1 MPERKRRTRR
11 RAAKAVWPREVGGSI
26 RYGEE
31 IRDERLQVCKNISA
45 TYVPDSRLK
54 RQQNGVNPFCRTRRK
69 VNFPALI
76 RKPPQTQQ
84 EADILSSNAV
94 FWYSTPLR

>member
-1 MPERKRRTRR
+1 MTLEEWLTVLAPFLQQKLASYPALAGLLW
-11 RAAKAVWPREVGGSI
+11 AAAVLWNGGVPL
-26 RYGEE
+26 GEQ
-31 IRDERLQVCKNISA
+31 RLQME
-45 TYVPDSRLK
+45 
-54 RQQNGVNPFCRTRRK
+54 RQGHGVNPFCRTRRK